1 LTKKIRGGDEY
12 DRKLKSLRGDMNES
26 LLYVLVSNLTTYI
39 QSIHTSDFGVTSVT
53 QHRNATLDAAKQAC
67 EALLAQPNYF
77 SFVIQSVFPLYFRD
91 VKDPA
96 TQNYFCA
103 TLFLLGLVSHVLKD
117 MNMCTLLIKGGKA
130 IQGVTMNSRAHYQ
143 SDDIDISVI
152 PHLPNVKANS
162 YARFVS
168 HVIQTLIPP
177 MTELDVSR
185 EKGSIIKLSVS
196 IGEHRV
202 AVADIGYD
210 DISLL
215 SPIIQDALANELLYS
230 YQAAVPMGDA
240 GTAQLLFTFPTES
253 VLLDEYLYWLMKY
266 HVENQFVKANALK
279 SAAFIY
285 KSERSINALLGLFP
299 SKKGKRQII
308 LAEHISS
315 VVELLAA
322 ESVAITDMDMEEV
335 AQMILKPKAREELFV
350 SPTQERP
357 VSTRPP
363 SRSRTPLE
371 IKDRASSVFS
381 PREETP
387 ILVGDLPPLTVTAPK
402 AVPATP
408 PRQSVREDIPATP
421 SPSRRKP
428 GAPGSAFTTP
438 ERPSAK

>member
-1 LTKKIRGGDEY
+1 MTKKIRGGDEY
-12 DRKLKSLRGDMNES
+12 DRKLKALRGDMNDN
-26 LLYVLVSNLTTYI
+26 LLYVLVSSVTTYI
-39 QSIHTSDFGVTSVT
+39 QSIHTSDFGIASVA
-53 QHRNATLDAAKQAC
+53 QHRNTTLDAAKQAC

-77 SFVIQSVFPLYFRD
+77 SSVIHSVFPVYFRE

-103 TLFLLGLVSHVLKD
+103 TLFLLGLVSRVLKEMD
-117 MNMCTLLIKGGKA
+117 MCTLLIKGGKA

-152 PHLPNVKANS
+152 PHLPNVKATS

-177 MTELDVSR
+177 MTELDVPR

-196 IGEHRV
+196 TGENRV

-210 DISLL
+210 DISLF
-215 SPIIQDALANELLYS
+215 SPVLQNALANELLYS

-266 HVENQFVKANALK
+266 HVENQSVKTNALK

-285 KSERSINALLGLFP
+285 KSERSINALLGLV
-299 SKKGKRQII
+299 SRKKQEKEPV
-308 LAEHISS
+308 LVEHMSS
-315 VVELLAA
+315 VA
-322 ESVAITDMDMEEV
+322 ESLDFPITDRIMADV
-335 AQMILKPKAREELFV
+335 VQMILQPKMREELFV
-350 SPTQERP
+350 SPMQERP
-357 VSTRPP
+357 ASTRPP

-371 IKDRASSVFS
+371 IKDRASSVVS
-381 PREETP
+381 PREEVASP
-387 ILVGDLPPLTVTAPK
+387 ILVGDIPPLTATVPK
-402 AVPATP
+402 AIPATP
-408 PRQSVREDIPATP
+408 PRQSAREDIPATP

-428 GAPGSAFTTP
+428 GASGSAFTTP

>member
-1 LTKKIRGGDEY
+1 
-12 DRKLKSLRGDMNES
+12 MNEN
-26 LLYVLVSNLTTYI
+26 LLYVLVSSLTTYI

-77 SFVIQSVFPLYFRD
+77 SFLIQSVFPVYFRE

-96 TQNYFCA
+96 IQNYFCA
-103 TLFLLGLVSHVLKD
+103 TLFLMGLVSHILKD

-196 IGEHRV
+196 TGENRV
-202 AVADIGYD
+202 AIADIGYD

-215 SPIIQDALANELLYS
+215 SPVIQDALANELLYS
-230 YQAAVPMGDA
+230 YQAAVSMGDA
-240 GTAQLLFTFPTES
+240 GMAQLLFTFPTES

-266 HVENQFVKANALK
+266 HAENQFTKANALK
-279 SAAFIY
+279 TAAFIY
-285 KSERSINALLGLFP
+285 KSERSINALLGLV
-299 SKKGKRQII
+299 SRKKKQKEPI
-308 LAEHISS
+308 LAEHMSS
-315 VVELLAA
+315 VA
-322 ESVAITDMDMEEV
+322 ESLDFPITDRTMADV
-335 AQMILKPKAREELFV
+335 AEMILQPKMREELFV

-357 VSTRPP
+357 ASARPP

-371 IKDRASSVFS
+371 IKDRASSVVS
-381 PREETP
+381 P
-387 ILVGDLPPLTVTAPK
+387 ILVGDLPPLMVTAPK
-402 AVPATP
+402 ALPATP
-408 PRQSVREDIPATP
+408 PRQSAREDIPATP

>member
-1 LTKKIRGGDEY
+1 MTKKIRGGNEY
-12 DRKLKSLRGDMNES
+12 DRKLKALRRDMNEK
-26 LLYVLVSNLTTYI
+26 LLYGLASSLTTYI
-39 QSIHTSDFGVTSVT
+39 KSIHTSDFGVVT
-53 QHRNATLDAAKQAC
+53 VVQHRNATLDAAKQAC

-77 SFVIQSVFPLYFRD
+77 SSVIHSVFPVYFRE
-91 VKDPA
+91 VKDPV

-103 TLFLLGLVSHVLKD
+103 TLFLMGLVSHILKD

-152 PHLPNVKANS
+152 PHLPNVKASS

-177 MTELDVSR
+177 MTELDVPR

-196 IGEHRV
+196 TGENRV

-210 DISLL
+210 DISLF
-215 SPIIQDALANELLYS
+215 SPVLQNALANELLYS

-266 HVENQFVKANALK
+266 HVENQSVKANALK

-285 KSERSINALLGLFP
+285 KSERSINALLP
-299 SKKGKRQII
+299 QKKQEKEPV
-308 LAEHISS
+308 LVEHISS
-315 VVELLAA
+315 VA
-322 ESVAITDMDMEEV
+322 ESLDFPITDRTMADVTE
-335 AQMILKPKAREELFV
+335 MILQPKMREELFV

-357 VSTRPP
+357 ASTRPP
-363 SRSRTPLE
+363 SRARTPLE
-371 IKDRASSVFS
+371 IKDRASSVIS
-381 PREETP
+381 PREEVASP

-408 PRQSVREDIPATP
+408 PRQSAREDIPATP